1 MRPITLEEILKKYK
15 EILEG
20 KITREQA
27 ERFADELIKDEDDYI
42 LLFLPKE
49 DKEIIWDELMFLAG
63 VGLQDTE
70 PQNDVKSYL
79 HNKEDIEEHIKKIE
93 DYKKLKNK

>member
-1 MRPITLEEILKKYK
+1 MRTITLEEILNKYK

-27 ERFADELIKDEDDYI
+27 ELFADELIKDEDDYV

-49 DKEIIWDELMFLAG
+49 DKEIIWDELLFLAG
-63 VGLQDTE
+63 IGLQDRE
-70 PQNDVKSYL
+70 PQNDIKSYF
-79 HNKEDIEEHIKKIE
+79 HNEEDIQEQIKKIE
-93 DYKKLKNK
+93 DYKKNNI